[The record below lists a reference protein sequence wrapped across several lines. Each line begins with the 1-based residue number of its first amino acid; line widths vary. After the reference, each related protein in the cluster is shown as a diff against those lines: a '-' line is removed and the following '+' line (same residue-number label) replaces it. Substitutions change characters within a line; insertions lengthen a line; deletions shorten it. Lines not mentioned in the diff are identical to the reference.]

1 MKMEEMLYT
10 ATVQSP
16 FGVYGEVKIYP
27 NNDDCSNLGKL
38 KEVVLRFKDGSE
50 RTIAIERFRMQGSQ
64 ALMKFAG
71 YDNPEDAKAL
81 AGCRLMVERSKA
93 APLKKGQYYV
103 TDLIG
108 CTLVHEGET
117 LGTVVNGLDGSQAVL
132 LDILANDGNRYMVP
146 YLEQYI
152 GAVDLPKR
160 TIELKTPWILA

>member
-1 MKMEEMLYT
+1 MEELLYT
-10 ATVQSP
+10 ATVQST
-16 FGVYGEVKIYP
+16 FGILGEVKILP
-27 NNDDCSNLGKL
+27 NNEDCTNLKKL
-38 KEVVLRFKDGSE
+38 KSVVLRFKDGTE
-50 RTIAIERFRMQGSQ
+50 RTVVIEKFRMQGSQ
-64 ALMKFAG
+64 AMMKFEG
-71 YDNPEDAKAL
+71 FDNPEDARAL

-117 LGTVVNGLDGSQAVL
+117 LATVENGLDGAQTVL
-132 LDILANDGNRYMVP
+132 LEVLATDGKRYMVP

-152 GAVDLPKR
+152 GAVDIEGR